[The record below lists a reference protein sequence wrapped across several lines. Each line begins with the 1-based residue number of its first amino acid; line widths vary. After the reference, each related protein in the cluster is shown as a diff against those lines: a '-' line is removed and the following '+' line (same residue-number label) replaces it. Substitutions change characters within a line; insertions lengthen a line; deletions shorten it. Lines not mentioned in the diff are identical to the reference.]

1 MFYNQ
6 QINSIMPNLTHKNV
20 HNYFKLNGYHLN
32 GKDLCTVGY
41 SYIKEGDVYERAI
54 GEFLLDWFDDKDY
67 IEMTTSGTTG
77 LPKLVRLEKQAMI
90 QSALATGDFFGL
102 EPGNKALL
110 CLPVQFIAGKM
121 MLVRSLILGLELDVV
136 SPSTEPLVNN
146 STKYDFVAMVPLQV
160 QNSIEGLK
168 NVKKLIIGG
177 AKMDSALEEKLL
189 PLKNEIYETY
199 GMTETI
205 THIAAK
211 KVGDSVFSILPN
223 VKIAKDNRDCLVITI
238 PSISDEPIVTNDL
251 VELVNENQF
260 IFLGRIDNVINSGG
274 VKLIPEQIEAK
285 LIGKIDARFFVTGI
299 PDTILG
305 EKLIL
310 VIEGEKQEFAPDFF
324 NVLGKFEK
332 PKEIVFV
339 PKFKENENGK
349 LLRKPS
355 LQN

>member
-1 MFYNQ
+1 MLE
-6 QINSIMPNLTHKNV
+6 LTHKKV

-32 GKDLCTVGY
+32 AKDLCRVGY
-41 SYIKEGDVYERAI
+41 SFIKEGDAYERAI
-54 GEFLLDWFDDKDY
+54 GEFFLDWFDHKDY

-77 LPKLVRLEKQAMI
+77 LPKVVRLEKQAMI

-110 CLPVQFIAGKM
+110 CLPTQFIAGKM

-136 SPSTEPLVNN
+136 VPSTEPLAYNN
-146 STKYDFVAMVPLQV
+146 KQYDFVAMVPLQV
-160 QNSIEGLK
+160 QNSIGKLR
-168 NVKKLIIGG
+168 NIKKLIIGG
-177 AKMDSALEEKLL
+177 AKIDSVLEEKLL
-189 PLKNEIYETY
+189 PLKTDIYETY

-211 KVGDSVFSILPN
+211 KVGTKAFSILPN
-223 VKIAKDNRDCLVITI
+223 VKIQKDDRGCLVIHVS
-238 PSISDEPIVTNDL
+238 SISEEPIVTNDL
-251 VELVNENQF
+251 IDLVNDNQF
-260 IFLGRIDNVINSGG
+260 VFLGRIDNVINSGG

-285 LIGKIDARFFVTGI
+285 LIGKITNRFFVTGV
-299 PDTILG
+299 PDAVLG

-310 VIEGEKQEFAPDFF
+310 VIEGDKQDFASDFF
-324 NVLGKFEK
+324 DVLGKFEK

-349 LLRKPS
+349 LLRKPT
-355 LQN
+355 LQE

>member
-1 MFYNQ
+1 
-6 QINSIMPNLTHKNV
+6 MPTLTHRNV

-32 GKDLCTVGY
+32 AADLCRIGY
-41 SYIKEGDVYERAI
+41 SFIKEGDAYERSI
-54 GEFLLDWFDDKDY
+54 GEFFLDWFDQKDY

-77 LPKLVRLEKQAMI
+77 LPKLVRLQKQAMI

-110 CLPVQFIAGKM
+110 CLPTQFIAGKM

-136 SPSTEPLVNN
+136 VPNTDPLEYNN
-146 STKYDFVAMVPLQV
+146 KKYDFVAMVPLQV
-160 QNSIEGLK
+160 QNSIEKLG
-168 NVKKLIIGG
+168 NIKKLIIGG

-189 PLKNEIYETY
+189 PLKTDIYETY

-211 KVGDSVFSILPN
+211 KVGESAFSVLPN
-223 VKIAKDNRDCLVITI
+223 VKIEKDDRGCLVIYVS
-238 PSISDEPIVTNDL
+238 SISEEPIVTNDL
-251 VELVNENQF
+251 VDLVNENQF
-260 IFLGRIDNVINSGG
+260 TFLGRIDNVINSGG

-285 LIGKIDARFFVTGI
+285 LTGKINGRFFVTGF
-299 PDTILG
+299 PDTVLG

-324 NVLGKFEK
+324 DVLGKFEK

-349 LLRKPS
+349 LLRKS
-355 LQN
+355 SFR

>member
-1 MFYNQ
+1 MQ
-6 QINSIMPNLTHKNV
+6 NLTHKNV
-20 HNYFKLNGYHLN
+20 HNYFKLDGYHLN
-32 GKDLCTVGY
+32 AADLCQIGY
-41 SYIKEGDVYERAI
+41 SFIKEGDAYERSI
-54 GEFLLDWFDDKDY
+54 GEFFLDWFDHKDY

-102 EPGNKALL
+102 KPGDKALL
-110 CLPVQFIAGKM
+110 CLPTQFIAGKM

-136 SPSTEPLVNN
+136 VPSTEPLAYNN
-146 STKYDFVAMVPLQV
+146 KQYDFVAMVPLQV
-160 QNSIEGLK
+160 QNSIEKLK
-168 NVKKLIIGG
+168 NIKKLIIGG
-177 AKMDSALEEKLL
+177 AKIDSSLEEKLL
-189 PLKNEIYETY
+189 PLKTEIYETY

-211 KVGDSVFSILPN
+211 RVGESVFSILPN
-223 VKIAKDNRDCLVITI
+223 VKIEKDDRGCLVIYVS
-238 PSISDEPIVTNDL
+238 SISDEPIVTNDL
-251 VELVNENQF
+251 VDLVNENQF
-260 IFLGRIDNVINSGG
+260 SFLGRFDNVINSGG

-285 LIGKIDARFFVTGI
+285 LTSKINSRFFVTSV
-299 PDTILG
+299 PDTTLG

-310 VIEGEKQEFAPDFF
+310 VIEGEKQDFAPDFF
-324 NVLGKFEK
+324 DVLGKFEK

-355 LQN
+355 LQS

>member
-1 MFYNQ
+1 
-6 QINSIMPNLTHKNV
+6 MPNLTHKNV
-20 HNYFKLNGYHLN
+20 HNYFKLDGYHLN
-32 GKDLCTVGY
+32 AADLCQIGY
-41 SYIKEGDVYERAI
+41 SFIKEGDAYERSI
-54 GEFLLDWFDDKDY
+54 GEFFLDWFDHKDY

-102 EPGNKALL
+102 KPGDKALL
-110 CLPVQFIAGKM
+110 CLPTQFIAGKM

-136 SPSTEPLVNN
+136 VPSTEPLAYN
-146 STKYDFVAMVPLQV
+146 KKQYDFVAMVPLQV
-160 QNSIEGLK
+160 QNSIGKLK
-168 NVKKLIIGG
+168 NIKKLIIGG
-177 AKMDSALEEKLL
+177 AKIDSSLEEKLL
-189 PLKNEIYETY
+189 PLKTEIYETY

-211 KVGDSVFSILPN
+211 RVGESVFSILPN
-223 VKIAKDNRDCLVITI
+223 VKIEKDDRGCLVIYVS
-238 PSISDEPIVTNDL
+238 SISNEPIVTNDL
-251 VELVNENQF
+251 VDLVNENQF
-260 IFLGRIDNVINSGG
+260 SFLGRFDNVINSGG

-285 LIGKIDARFFVTGI
+285 LAGKINSRFFVIGV
-299 PDTILG
+299 PDTTLG

-310 VIEGEKQEFAPDFF
+310 VIEGEKQDFAPDFF
-324 NVLGKFEK
+324 DVLGKFEK

-355 LQN
+355 LQS

>member
-1 MFYNQ
+1 MQ
-6 QINSIMPNLTHKNV
+6 NLTHKNV
-20 HNYFKLNGYHLN
+20 HNYFKLDGYHLN
-32 GKDLCTVGY
+32 AADLCQIGY
-41 SYIKEGDVYERAI
+41 SFIKEGDAYERSI
-54 GEFLLDWFDDKDY
+54 GEFFLDWFDHKDY

-102 EPGNKALL
+102 KPGDKALL
-110 CLPVQFIAGKM
+110 CLPTQFIAGKM

-136 SPSTEPLVNN
+136 VPSTEPLAYNN
-146 STKYDFVAMVPLQV
+146 KQYDFVAMVPLQV
-160 QNSIEGLK
+160 QNSIEKLK
-168 NVKKLIIGG
+168 NIKKLIIGG
-177 AKMDSALEEKLL
+177 AKIDSSLEEKLL
-189 PLKNEIYETY
+189 PLKTEIYETY

-211 KVGDSVFSILPN
+211 RVGESVFSILPN
-223 VKIAKDNRDCLVITI
+223 VKIEKDDRGCLVIYVS
-238 PSISDEPIVTNDL
+238 SISDEPIVTNDL
-251 VELVNENQF
+251 VDLVNENQF
-260 IFLGRIDNVINSGG
+260 SFLGRFDNVINSGG

-285 LIGKIDARFFVTGI
+285 LTGKINSRFFVTGV
-299 PDTILG
+299 PDTTLG

-310 VIEGEKQEFAPDFF
+310 VIEGEKQDFGPDFF
-324 NVLGKFEK
+324 DVLGKFEK

-355 LQN
+355 LQS

>member
-1 MFYNQ
+1 MQ
-6 QINSIMPNLTHKNV
+6 NLTHKNV
-20 HNYFKLNGYHLN
+20 HNYFKLDGYHLN
-32 GKDLCTVGY
+32 AADLCQIGY
-41 SYIKEGDVYERAI
+41 SFIKEGDAYERSI
-54 GEFLLDWFDDKDY
+54 GEFFLDWFDHKDY

-102 EPGNKALL
+102 KPGDKALL
-110 CLPVQFIAGKM
+110 CLPTQFIAGKM

-136 SPSTEPLVNN
+136 VPSTEPLAYNKK
-146 STKYDFVAMVPLQV
+146 KYDFVAMVPLQV
-160 QNSIEGLK
+160 QNSIEKLK
-168 NVKKLIIGG
+168 NIKNLIIGG
-177 AKMDSALEEKLL
+177 AKIDSSLEEKLL
-189 PLKNEIYETY
+189 PLKTEIYETY

-211 KVGDSVFSILPN
+211 RVGESVFSILPN
-223 VKIAKDNRDCLVITI
+223 VKIEKDDRGCLVIYVS
-238 PSISDEPIVTNDL
+238 SISDEPIVTNDL
-251 VELVNENQF
+251 VDLVNENQF
-260 IFLGRIDNVINSGG
+260 SFLGRFDNVINSGG

-285 LIGKIDARFFVTGI
+285 LTGKINSRFFVTGV
-299 PDTILG
+299 PDTTLG

-310 VIEGEKQEFAPDFF
+310 VIEGEKQDFGPDFF
-324 NVLGKFEK
+324 DVLGKFEK

-355 LQN
+355 LQS

>member
-1 MFYNQ
+1 MQ
-6 QINSIMPNLTHKNV
+6 NLTHKNV
-20 HNYFKLNGYHLN
+20 HNYFKLDGYHLN
-32 GKDLCTVGY
+32 AADLCQIGY
-41 SYIKEGDVYERAI
+41 SFIKEGDAYERSI
-54 GEFLLDWFDDKDY
+54 GEFFLDWFDHKDY

-102 EPGNKALL
+102 KPGDKALL
-110 CLPVQFIAGKM
+110 CLPTQFIAGKM

-136 SPSTEPLVNN
+136 VPSTEPLAYNN
-146 STKYDFVAMVPLQV
+146 KQYDFVAMVPLQV
-160 QNSIEGLK
+160 QNSIKKLK
-168 NVKKLIIGG
+168 NIKKLIIGG
-177 AKMDSALEEKLL
+177 AKIDSSLEEKLL
-189 PLKNEIYETY
+189 PLKTEIYETY

-211 KVGDSVFSILPN
+211 RVGESVFSILPN
-223 VKIAKDNRDCLVITI
+223 VKIEKDDRGCLVIYVS
-238 PSISDEPIVTNDL
+238 SISDEPIVTNDL
-251 VELVNENQF
+251 VDLVNENQF
-260 IFLGRIDNVINSGG
+260 SFLGRFDNVINSGG

-285 LIGKIDARFFVTGI
+285 LTGKINSRFFVTGVQ
-299 PDTILG
+299 DTTLG

-310 VIEGEKQEFAPDFF
+310 VIEGEKQDFGPDFF
-324 NVLGKFEK
+324 DVLGKFEK

-355 LQN
+355 LQS